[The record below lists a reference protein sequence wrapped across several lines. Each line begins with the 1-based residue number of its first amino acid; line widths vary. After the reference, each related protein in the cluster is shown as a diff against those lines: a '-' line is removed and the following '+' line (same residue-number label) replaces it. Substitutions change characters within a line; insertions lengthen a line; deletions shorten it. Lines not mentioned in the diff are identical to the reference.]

1 MTHKSLKK
9 DNSAIPNTNINF
21 HNDIEELAK
30 DPEKNYDKLLKI
42 YQLLLQKYYL
52 IKNK

>member
-9 DNSAIPNTNINF
+9 DTSAIPNSNI
-21 HNDIEELAK
+21 IEELAK

>member
-1 MTHKSLKK
+1 MNKQNISDNLFKK
-9 DNSAIPNTNINF
+9 
-21 HNDIEELAK
+21 DIEELAK